1 MFSNLA
7 HRARE
12 NSLDGDGTLSKV
24 AADIEEAARLFGER
38 YRRLISMTSAFLGP
52 LWRKPIRVP
61 DLTNHRCRGG
71 PSSGI
76 ISSGNSSRAE
86 EPLRMENSIAA
97 MPTMRVTHTTPNVR
111 FTSRG

>member
-1 MFSNLA
+1 MREDRLYKWIPVFMMSGRRYVSERLRQERLMFSNLA

-52 LWRKPIRVP
+52 L
-61 DLTNHRCRGG
+61 
-71 PSSGI
+71 
-76 ISSGNSSRAE
+76 
-86 EPLRMENSIAA
+86 
-97 MPTMRVTHTTPNVR
+97 
-111 FTSRG
+111 